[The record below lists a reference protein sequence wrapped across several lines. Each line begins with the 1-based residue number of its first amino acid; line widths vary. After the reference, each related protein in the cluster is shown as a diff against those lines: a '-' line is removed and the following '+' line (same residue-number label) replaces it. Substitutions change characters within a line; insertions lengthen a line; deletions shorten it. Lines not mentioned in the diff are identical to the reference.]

1 MDNRIELA
9 QKALEDKAFVEKL
22 LSLEEPEDVQKA
34 YAEKGVDLTLDEVK
48 MMGQMLAADGN
59 EAELDA
65 NQLDAVSGGVALA
78 TITAIV
84 GGVTLIIDVGTYHR
98 KKYGKW

>member
-34 YAEKGVDLTLDEVK
+34 YAEKGVEFSIDEVK
-48 MMGQMLAADGN
+48 AMGQMLAADSG

-65 NQLDAVSGGVALA
+65 NQLDAVAGGIALA

-84 GGVTLIIDVGTYHR
+84 GAVALVVDVGTYHR
-98 KKYGKW
+98 QKYGRW